1 MAGELGFC
9 AVFGMEFAYK
19 TVVFVRYRLFA
30 VIIIMSLK
38 TWR

>member
-9 AVFGMEFAYK
+9 AVFGVKFACK
-19 TVVFVRYRLFA
+19 AVVFVRYRLFV
-30 VIIIMSLK
+30 VIIIMSL